1 MICSC
6 MGTGYVPR
14 PCLRLVTPRGTCRH
28 CLCDS
33 TSDLQATLRR
43 HLAAQQSGLCAR
55 QRVATRYI
63 MEAAVGVDAQAAP
76 QTWARNGKETR
87 RTLSRFA
94 RVAIKCALLE

>member
-43 HLAAQQSGLCAR
+43 HLAAQQSGLRAI
-55 QRVATRYI
+55 QRGATQFI
-63 MEAAVGVDAQAAP
+63 MGTEVGVDAQAAP
-76 QTWARNGKETR
+76 QTWPATEGNVTN
-87 RTLSRFA
+87 L
-94 RVAIKCALLE
+94 VAICEGGD